1 MSQGEFE
8 RVQQAADFLREK
20 TLLRPRVGLVLGSGL
35 GAFAERLQDPVV
47 IPYQDIPYFPVS
59 TAVGHAGRLVI
70 GLCGK
75 TPVAVMQGRVHF
87 YEGYTL
93 QQVVF
98 PTRVLGAFGLQS
110 IIYTNAAGGI
120 KKSFK
125 TRGMMLMRDHIN
137 MMGANPLTGKND
149 DRFGLR
155 FPDMTEAYSKRL
167 RALAKKEARKL
178 RVRFF
183 EGVYVALQGPSYE
196 TPAEIRAVAK
206 LGADVVGMSTVPEVI
221 AAGHMGLEVLGISV
235 VTNMAAGISKTKI
248 NHEEVLEAGRKV
260 EKQFTRLME
269 KIIPAIDK
277 VLE

>member
-8 RVQQAADFLREK
+8 KVQQAADFLREK

-47 IPYQDIPYFPVS
+47 IPYKDIPHFPVS
-59 TAVGHAGRLVI
+59 TAIGHAGRLVI

-87 YEGYTL
+87 YEGYSL

-98 PTRVLGAFGLQS
+98 PTRVLGAFGLSS

-125 TRGMMLMRDHIN
+125 MQGMMLMRDHIN

-167 RALAKKEARKL
+167 RALAKREAKKL
-178 RVRFF
+178 RMRLF

-206 LGADVVGMSTVPEVI
+206 LGADAVGMSTVPEVI

-235 VTNMAAGISKTKI
+235 VTNMAAGISQQKI

-277 VLE
+277 VLQ

>member
-1 MSQGEFE
+1 MSQGEYE
-8 RVQQAADFLREK
+8 KVQQAADFLREK
-20 TLLRPRVGLVLGSGL
+20 TLLRPRIGLVLGSGL

-47 IPYQDIPYFPVS
+47 IPYKDIPHFPVS
-59 TAVGHAGRLVI
+59 TAIGHAGQMVI
-70 GLCGK
+70 GHCGK

-87 YEGYTL
+87 YEGYSL

-98 PTRVLGAFGLQS
+98 PTRVLGVFGLSS

-125 TRGMMLMRDHIN
+125 TQGMMLMRDHIN
-137 MMGANPLTGKND
+137 MMGANPLTGSND
-149 DRFGLR
+149 DRLGLR

-167 RALAKKEARKL
+167 RALTKREAKKL
-178 RVRFF
+178 RMRLF

-206 LGADVVGMSTVPEVI
+206 LGADAVGMSTVPEVI

-235 VTNMAAGISKTKI
+235 VTNMAAGISQQKI